1 MKFTIRPVKSASD
14 KMLFIKSQWNFYNG
28 DPNFVPPIIE
38 DRKKLL
44 NTEKNPFYK
53 HSRIQLFLA
62 ESNNVIVGRIAA
74 IINDNHNI
82 EHDDKVG
89 FFGFFECVNDQAVAN
104 ALLDAAGAWLKEH
117 GMQQIRGP
125 VNPSMN
131 DEAALLVEGFDSPP
145 QVLMTYNPQYY
156 QALLE
161 NYGMHKVMDLFAYIL
176 HNATYQSEKM
186 KRMVN
191 LLRERTGITI
201 RSMDFKNKANFKRD
215 TAILKNIFNAAWEKN
230 WGFVKIT
237 DDEFDFLVNDL
248 KQVAEPSLVLI
259 AEHQGKPVGFAI
271 TLPNINEAL
280 IHNKKGSLLGALW
293 HLVTKKKKITSVRIF
308 VLGLLPEFR
317 NKGIDTLMYAE
328 TADAAHKLGCDT
340 GEASWILESNEA
352 MNKALTQIMQ
362 ASKYKTYRI
371 YERDIVA

>member
-1 MKFTIRPVKSASD
+1 
-14 KMLFIKSQWNFYNG
+14 
-28 DPNFVPPIIE
+28 
-38 DRKKLL
+38 
-44 NTEKNPFYK
+44 
-53 HSRIQLFLA
+53 
-62 ESNNVIVGRIAA
+62 VGRIAA

-89 FFGFFECVNDQAVAN
+89 FFGFFECVNDQAVAS

-131 DEAALLVEGFDSPP
+131 DEAALLVDGFDSPP
-145 QVLMTYNPQYY
+145 QVLMTYNPTYY

-176 HNATYQSEKM
+176 QNATYQSEKM

-215 TAILKNIFNAAWEKN
+215 TAILKTIFNAAWEKN

-271 TLPNINEAL
+271 TLPNINEVL

-293 HLVTKKKKITSVRIF
+293 HLVTKKKKISSVRIF

-328 TADAAHKLGCDT
+328 TADTAHKLGCDT

>member
-14 KMLFIKSQWNFYNG
+14 KLTFIKSQWNFYKG
-28 DPNFVPPIIE
+28 DPNFVPPIIA

-44 NTEKNPFYK
+44 DTEKNPFYK
-53 HSRIQLFLA
+53 HSTIQLFLA
-62 ESNNVIVGRIAA
+62 ESNNEIVGRIAA
-74 IINDNHNI
+74 IINDNHNV

-104 ALLDAAGAWLKEH
+104 GLLDAAGAWLKER
-117 GMQQIRGP
+117 GMAQIRGP

-131 DEAALLVEGFDSPP
+131 DEAALLIEGYDSPP
-145 QVLMTYNPQYY
+145 QVLMTYNPPYY
-156 QALLE
+156 KTLLE

-186 KRMVN
+186 KRMVA
-191 LLRERTGITI
+191 LLRDRTGVTI
-201 RSMDFKNKANFKRD
+201 RAMDFKNKANFKRD
-215 TAILKNIFNAAWEKN
+215 TAILKTIFNAAWEKN

-259 AEHQGKPVGFAI
+259 AEHKGRPVGFAI

-280 IHNKKGSLLGALW
+280 IHNTKGSLLGALW
-293 HLVTKKKKITSVRIF
+293 HLVTKKKRISSVRIF